1 MTVFCFQV
9 PSTENEWCQ
18 VADEFERHWNFPN
31 CLGALDGKHIA
42 IMAPCNSGSLY
53 YNYKNF
59 FSVVLLALVDARYRF
74 LYVDVGSY
82 GRVSDGGVF
91 NGSSLAQALAQNSL
105 HIPPS
110 RCLPNSDT
118 RVPFVV
124 VADDAFASKPHLLKP
139 YSMRNCTEEQRVFN
153 YRLSRARRVVEN
165 AFGILSQRFLVFK
178 KPLGLNPEKVQ
189 VVVMAACC
197 LHNFLLSSVHSG
209 AAYAAVESPEHV
221 TDNCMQP
228 LCSQGS
234 NHSSSDAMTVRNSFC
249 SYFNSE
255 NGKLSWQQRASR

>member
-74 LYVDVGSY
+74 LYIDVGSY

-91 NGSSLAQALAQNSL
+91 NSSSLAQALAQNSL

-139 YSMRNCTEEQRVFN
+139 YSMRNCTEEQ
-153 YRLSRARRVVEN
+153 
-165 AFGILSQRFLVFK
+165 
-178 KPLGLNPEKVQ
+178 
-189 VVVMAACC
+189 
-197 LHNFLLSSVHSG
+197 
-209 AAYAAVESPEHV
+209 
-221 TDNCMQP
+221 
-228 LCSQGS
+228 
-234 NHSSSDAMTVRNSFC
+234 
-249 SYFNSE
+249 
-255 NGKLSWQQRASR
+255 